1 MTFVSSSHGLKS
13 FWYTWLPYAVTI
25 KDAVTFCTSALVPPT
40 SNVIC
45 FVERSN
51 WMLRAVTVISALSTQ
66 VVKPDVCRMSPAS
79 AILEST
85 PRIMVLTTHLR
96 EVGRD
101 LILAN
106 CRPPPHDCHQSMYGP
121 SCLQSKC
128 DSKRGSC
135 AARGANNS
143 RADKGMEKVYESNM
157 CSKDRWYV
165 RYFDVSIGRLE
176 LQRLWV
182 NQSVLS
188 GENWSRESKGSS
200 E

>member
-66 VVKPDVCRMSPAS
+66 VVKPDVWRTSPAS
-79 AILEST
+79 AILESA
-85 PRIMVLTTHLR
+85 PRITVLMTHLR

-101 LILAN
+101 LIVAK
-106 CRPPPHDCHQSMYGP
+106 CGPPPHDCHQRIYAP
-121 SCLQSKC
+121 SCLQSKRI
-128 DSKRGSC
+128 SQQVVRSC
-135 AARGANNS
+135 AASRANNG
-143 RADKGMEKVYESNM
+143 RADKGMEKVYESSRQCKV
-157 CSKDRWYV
+157 CSLV
-165 RYFDVSIGRLE
+165 
-176 LQRLWV
+176 
-182 NQSVLS
+182 
-188 GENWSRESKGSS
+188 
-200 E
+200 

>member
-51 WMLRAVTVISALSTQ
+51 AILRAVTVISVLSAQ

-79 AILEST
+79 AILDSA
-85 PRIMVLTTHLR
+85 PRMIVLTTHLR

-101 LILAN
+101 LILAD
-106 CRPPPHDCHQSMYGP
+106 CRPPLHDHHQNVYTP
-121 SCLQSKC
+121 SCLQLKC
-128 DSKRGSC
+128 DSQQVVRSC
-135 AARGANNS
+135 AARGGNNS
-143 RADKGMEKVYESNM
+143 RETKGWGRCMNRVGV
-157 CSKDRWYV
+157 V
-165 RYFDVSIGRLE
+165 RIG
-176 LQRLWV
+176 V
-182 NQSVLS
+182 MFVV
-188 GENWSRESKGSS
+188 
-200 E
+200 

>member
-51 WMLRAVTVISALSTQ
+51 EILRAVTVISALSTQ
-66 VVKPDVCRMSPAS
+66 VVKPDVRRMSAAS
-79 AILEST
+79 AILESV
-85 PRIMVLTTHLR
+85 PRITMLITHLR

-101 LILAN
+101 LILAK
-106 CRPPPHDCHQSMYGP
+106 CGPPPHDCHQSIYAP

-128 DSKRGSC
+128 NSQQVVRSC
-135 AARGANNS
+135 AASRANNG
-143 RADKGMEKVYESNM
+143 RADKGMEKVYES
-157 CSKDRWYV
+157 
-165 RYFDVSIGRLE
+165 GRLCKICS
-176 LQRLWV
+176 LV
-182 NQSVLS
+182 
-188 GENWSRESKGSS
+188 
-200 E
+200 

>member
-51 WMLRAVTVISALSTQ
+51 AILRAVTVISVLSAQ

-79 AILEST
+79 AILDSA
-85 PRIMVLTTHLR
+85 PRRIVLTTHLR

-101 LILAN
+101 LILAI
-106 CRPPPHDCHQSMYGP
+106 CCPPLYNHHQNVYIP
-121 SCLQSKC
+121 SCLQLKC
-128 DSKRGSC
+128 DSQQVVRSC
-135 AARGANNS
+135 GGGNNS
-143 RADKGMEKVYESNM
+143 RADKGLGKMYESSRGCDNR
-157 CSKDRWYV
+157 SYV
-165 RYFDVSIGRLE
+165 RCLT
-176 LQRLWV
+176 
-182 NQSVLS
+182 
-188 GENWSRESKGSS
+188 
-200 E
+200 